1 VYIWLVKDKIKT
13 LVREAPRSPGVY
25 IFKNDMGDV
34 IYVGKAKDL
43 AIRLSSYIANPA
55 SLLPKVAKMVHE
67 ADSLDFFLTESE
79 LEALLLEAKLIR
91 QNQPWY
97 NSQAKDDKQPLYIQ
111 ISSDIFPKI
120 TTIRR
125 QDITDKKAA
134 CFGPFPSSKTVF
146 IVLKMLRKIFP
157 FCSQAK
163 IGTRPC
169 FYNHLGLCRPC
180 PSQIIKYEGQERIR
194 LTRQYRQNIFK
205 IKKIL
210 SGDLRRIIKD
220 LELEMKIA
228 SKKEHFEEASEIKNK
243 IERLKYIAQKPT
255 SPDLF
260 LAHPNLPGER
270 AAEGILA
277 FWHRVS
283 PHFFVGEVPRLAEA
297 YDISN
302 ISGKLAVGSQVTF
315 LDGQAFKKGYKRYKI
330 RNQQGPNDV
339 GMMGE
344 MLQRRFKHKDWEL
357 PGLVLVDGGRQQ
369 VMAAQKALRR
379 ERLNIPLVGLAKREE
394 TIIIYKDNGEFEE
407 MKLKRNDPALHFVQ
421 RIRDEAH
428 RFAQSYHHLLMRN
441 RLKKIDES

>member
-1 VYIWLVKDKIKT
+1 
-13 LVREAPRSPGVY
+13 
-25 IFKNDMGDV
+25 M
-34 IYVGKAKDL
+34 
-43 AIRLSSYIANPA
+43 
-55 SLLPKVAKMVHE
+55 
-67 ADSLDFFLTESE
+67 
-79 LEALLLEAKLIR
+79 
-91 QNQPWY
+91 
-97 NSQAKDDKQPLYIQ
+97 
-111 ISSDIFPKI
+111 
-120 TTIRR
+120 
-125 QDITDKKAA
+125 
-134 CFGPFPSSKTVF
+134 
-146 IVLKMLRKIFP
+146 
-157 FCSQAK
+157 
-163 IGTRPC
+163 
-169 FYNHLGLCRPC
+169 
-180 PSQIIKYEGQERIR
+180 
-194 LTRQYRQNIFK
+194 
-205 IKKIL
+205 
-210 SGDLRRIIKD
+210 
-220 LELEMKIA
+220 
-228 SKKEHFEEASEIKNK
+228 
-243 IERLKYIAQKPT
+243 
-255 SPDLF
+255 
-260 LAHPNLPGER
+260 
-270 AAEGILA
+270 
-277 FWHRVS
+277 
-283 PHFFVGEVPRLAEA
+283 GEVPRLAEA